1 MVVLSFFFVS
11 ELFKSDSLL
20 ENFSNLIDRAHV
32 SENIH
37 QDISCL
43 VGSKICTLIEAK
55 DDEELDNVNSAT
67 SLIMHSELFSGGLQ
81 PNLFHYFSEA
91 VLKDMAKYAQLG

>member
-1 MVVLSFFFVS
+1 MVVLSFFTVS

-20 ENFSNLIDRAHV
+20 DNFANLIDRVQV

-43 VGSKICTLIEAK
+43 KGSKICTLIEAN

-81 PNLFHYFSEA
+81 PNLFHYFTGA
-91 VLKDMAKYAQLG
+91 GLNDMAKYA